1 MAVASGMRA
10 VGGSRVCWRRLTA
23 GTSGTAPVRAPLG
36 VPAAWKR
43 WPVRAFRVRRRRCAY
58 GEWRHCAASGREGCG
73 AGGQKHAPAAFLM
86 SSDRPPPARPPA
98 IRGGASVLRP
108 HGGGAGPA
116 RGPSRRGPAGTAAAP
131 GGLARRARVRYALFP
146 LLRLL
151 TLHCTR
157 KGGVAKGGGAQQ
169 RERGVADDP
178 ERPSVDPRGLP
189 WTRAAPPA
197 GGIRAVAAG
206 SGPWRRAMGRAL
218 PAPGPSGRHLHRRGL
233 GATGTA
239 RPGARHRGLSRR

>member
-1 MAVASGMRA
+1 MAAASSMRA
-10 VGGSRVCWRRLTA
+10 VGRSRVCWRRLAA

-36 VPAAWKR
+36 VPAAWKG
-43 WPVRAFRVRRRRCAY
+43 WPARGFRVRRRRCAY
-58 GEWRHCAASGREGCG
+58 GEWRHCATSGREGCG
-73 AGGQKHAPAAFLM
+73 AGGQKHAPAASL
-86 SSDRPPPARPPA
+86 SRRTV
-98 IRGGASVLRP
+98 RRR
-108 HGGGAGPA
+108 PA
-116 RGPSRRGPAGTAAAP
+116 RGPRRSERPPTPRGRRRPARGPPWRSPAGSATAKGP
-131 GGLARRARVRYALFP
+131 PHARRTRVRYALFP

-157 KGGVAKGGGAQQ
+157 KGSVAKGGGVQQ

-178 ERPSVDPRGLP
+178 ERPSVDSRGLP

-206 SGPWRRAMGRAL
+206 SGPWRRAMGRVL
-218 PAPGPSGRHLHRRGL
+218 PAPGPSGRHLRRRGF

>member
-1 MAVASGMRA
+1 MSDPGRAGGVAMAVASSMRA
-10 VGGSRVCWRRLTA
+10 VGRSRVCWRCPAA

-58 GEWRHCAASGREGCG
+58 GEWRHCAASGREECG
-73 AGGQKHAPAAFLM
+73 AGGQKHAPAAFL
-86 SSDRPPPARPPA
+86 SRRTV
-98 IRGGASVLRP
+98 RRR
-108 HGGGAGPA
+108 PA
-116 RGPSRRGPAGTAAAP
+116 RGPPWRSPAGSATAKGP
-131 GGLARRARVRYALFP
+131 PHGWRTRVRYALFP

-157 KGGVAKGGGAQQ
+157 KGSVAKGGGAQQ

-218 PAPGPSGRHLHRRGL
+218 PAPGPSGRHLRRRGF